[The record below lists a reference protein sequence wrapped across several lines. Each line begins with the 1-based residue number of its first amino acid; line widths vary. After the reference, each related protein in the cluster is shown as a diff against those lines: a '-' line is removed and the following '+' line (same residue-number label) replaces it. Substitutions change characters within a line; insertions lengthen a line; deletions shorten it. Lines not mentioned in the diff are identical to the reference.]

1 MKRSFQLLFFFLG
14 FDFGTVT
21 YQLRASIDSA
31 IIVTKGGS
39 LVRKG
44 YNTDLA
50 SVIILEISLLIVVLL
65 MAGYGFAYY
74 VQRGLDDL
82 VGGKDYQV
90 VAQVDKQETNKF
102 VAALQETY
110 KGREGFRFRIGKVLG
125 DKIHILIGFGDQDLK
140 NGALDEV
147 TKLISPLP
155 GYAGLALLLD
165 PAVLVRGIP
174 SEVYPG
180 LIKEINTWSETRYAA
195 KGPMGLYVVAKDRKK
210 LGTIENKLVKLTS
223 PYYLW
228 EVDLKTKT
236 NQEAALTRER
246 IDKILQGKKHWY
258 LTSPIEGVVG
268 DAVRLLK
275 GYSSKLVFNDQIPVG
290 ADLVL
295 SSQNLKIGSKPST
308 QFKARVFTDGIY
320 LTKGDSLQLT
330 GRENAYL
337 LDGTGRLTKKLSG
350 FELESPRK
358 DLEIWQPVTDISE
371 LKVSAQELAEKIREG
386 EDFSLLLRDIEQL
399 ARKQSLKVP
408 DEIKSKLE
416 LLILWDR
423 IGKLP
428 TNIRTE
434 LADKIIDWVKAM
446 PADPLLKL
454 KESLPSWSDEDIT
467 RSWRDLESVSQEK
480 VLRVVTTETAPK
492 IEGLVSKPAA
502 EVREDIKSQIG
513 EVVGGI
519 VPLAALAVAVIL
531 FWIFTAL
538 DHTLWGS
545 YMVMKNNYLA
555 PLWGWLLGLLELSV
569 VVLLMP
575 YDTTILVKIIYI
587 LAGAIGSAFIITL
600 SNRISPINSKSIEAG
615 EALGLSKAELFR
627 QVIVPDGRP
636 GLWQIYNRGKLLSLR
651 RFRNA

>member
-1 MKRSFQLLFFFLG
+1 M
-14 FDFGTVT
+14 
-21 YQLRASIDSA
+21 
-31 IIVTKGGS
+31 
-39 LVRKG
+39 RKG

-480 VLRVVTTETAPK
+480 VLRVVTTEAAPK